1 MSHDDSH
8 GSGGGGGHGSGKDG
22 HGGPQSMDE
31 RIRQLPSIFHLQE
44 TVQAGVGEET
54 ISVSET
60 ISTAASLYEKL
71 RNVLEYEEE
80 HLLRRNAIRRV
91 LKRRLAENT
100 DAHALAK
107 DLMTELIWARYL
119 PNGVVPV
126 SVLLSIADVLVK
138 YNPLVNAVNTAHDP
152 TYAYAWIL
160 DIMANEVESKVAP
173 PTREDALASFM
184 FRVIAEHIEW
194 QKGSVPES
202 ERELQLY
209 LAVYRTLLK
218 ADIAR
223 LRSRVFFL
231 YHPEWKKDLSEAQAE
246 AIAGQ
251 LDAVIASIDNQVKH
265 PIAEQLSRQV
275 GRYSVLFNV
284 LFDVVAKA
292 PDAFL
297 GIAADSHGLD
307 ASVKQ
312 AATERIKT
320 FAGRK
325 RNRVL
330 RAIIFLFF
338 TKMLL
343 ALAIELPYDLLISH
357 TTSFLP
363 LAVNI
368 IFPPFLLAAIAL
380 TSGVSQ
386 KQVKE
391 IQKGVRAIVYH
402 SGELKLIFRVKKPW
416 GQGTMAVIFGIFY
429 VATFLFTYGAIGSL
443 LIALGFNAI
452 STGIFLLF
460 LSLVTF
466 FGIRIRQSSKEVI
479 VPSSKTS
486 LVGSLIDVFTL
497 PILRAGRWISLRTP
511 RINVFLFFMDF
522 IIEAPFKMAIEVVES
537 WLAFVRE
544 KKEET

>member
-1 MSHDDSH
+1 MSHDAGHDTGH
-8 GSGGGGGHGSGKDG
+8 EAPAGGA
-22 HGGPQSMDE
+22 QTMDE

-44 TVQAGVGEET
+44 TVVAGIGEEK

-60 ISTAASLYEKL
+60 ISTAASIYEKL

-91 LKRRLAENT
+91 LKRRLGDNT

-107 DLMTELIWARYL
+107 DVVIELIWARYL
-119 PNGVVPV
+119 PNATLPE
-126 SVLLSIADVLVK
+126 SVIGEIADVLVK
-138 YNPLVNAVNTAHDP
+138 YNPLIGATRHLGDP
-152 TYAYAWIL
+152 SYGYAWLL
-160 DIMANEVESKVAP
+160 DIMANEVESKLVP

-184 FRVIAEHIEW
+184 FRIITEHIQW
-194 QKGSVPES
+194 QQGSVEEE

-231 YHPEWKKDLSEAQAE
+231 YHPEWKQNPTPEQLQ
-246 AIAGQ
+246 AIATD
-251 LDAVIASIDNQVKH
+251 LPEIITAVDHQVKH

-275 GRYSVLFNV
+275 GRYAVLFNV
-284 LFDVVAKA
+284 LFDVAAKNG
-292 PDAFL
+292 DQFL
-297 GIAADSHGLD
+297 SHAADSVSLD
-307 ASVKQ
+307 TLVKK
-312 AATERIKT
+312 AATERIKK
-320 FAGRK
+320 FSARK

-330 RAIIFLFF
+330 RAILFLFL
-338 TKMLL
+338 TKMLI

-357 TTSFLP
+357 TTTMLP
-363 LAVNI
+363 LVVNVV
-368 IFPPFLLAAIAL
+368 FPPFLLAAIAL
-380 TSGVSQ
+380 TSGVSL

-402 SGELKLIFRVKKPW
+402 SGELKLVFKVKRPW
-416 GQGTMAVIFGIFY
+416 NQGALAVLFAVLY
-429 VATFLFTYGAIGSL
+429 VATFLITFGLIGSL
-443 LIALGFNAI
+443 LVSLGFNI
-452 STGIFLLF
+452 VSMVIFLLF

-466 FGIRIRQSSKEVI
+466 FGIRIRQSSKEVV
-479 VPSSKTS
+479 VPSAKSS
-486 LVGSLIDVFTL
+486 IAGALIDIFTL

-522 IIEAPFKMAIEVVES
+522 IIEAPFKMAIEVIES

-544 KKEET
+544 KKEEV